1 MSGTKCIIYRKK
13 ETNGLL
19 IYKKR
24 WKDNGVPFGWSIEQ
38 YQAWARG
45 TLTVTEATKLFIQ
58 VNGMS
63 EFYIDGK
70 RYSGDAYDYRKITH
84 LVYLERGVHI
94 IDVRMVH
101 DIRVFGGGK
110 TPQCKFHIH
119 IDAKTD
125 TLVYPED
132 CAVIIPSN
140 MGEIVLPD
148 YLNDIGFAGSF
159 GSVSIQNAGD
169 DPIVVKSITLC
180 IVDEHTLSSRTKSG
194 LFIEVTHL
202 RS

>member
-1 MSGTKCIIYRKK
+1 
-13 ETNGLL
+13 
-19 IYKKR
+19 
-24 WKDNGVPFGWSIEQ
+24 
-38 YQAWARG
+38 
-45 TLTVTEATKLFIQ
+45 VTEATKLFIQ

-70 RYSGDAYDYRKITH
+70 RYSGDAYDYRKTTH
-84 LVYLERGVHI
+84 LVYLERGMHI

-148 YLNDIGFAGSF
+148 YLNDIGFAGGF

-169 DPIVVKSITLC
+169 DPMVVKSITLC